1 VRRSEQTCFLG
12 KYNPWLGA
20 AFSANDLTIVGR
32 LSMAIE
38 STPNLEHAFVPE
50 EDTMTAVF
58 ASREKARAAISALPS
73 VGISADEVQLVTG
86 KDHPPGDLES
96 PGLKQ
101 DSPGV
106 EAFDEILHVFTET
119 FSDDDKA
126 YVEFDRVLAAGGA
139 LVSFAMAGRAERRS
153 EIASRLRSL
162 GARAIYYWGAL
173 ATEQL

>member
-1 VRRSEQTCFLG
+1 
-12 KYNPWLGA
+12 
-20 AFSANDLTIVGR
+20 
-32 LSMAIE
+32 MAGTNA
-38 STPNLEHAFVPE
+38 SNSEHAFIPR

-58 ASREKARAAISALPS
+58 ATREKAQTAISALAN
-73 VGISADEVQLVTG
+73 VGISADEVELVTG
-86 KDHPPGDLES
+86 RDHPPGAPES
-96 PGLKQ
+96 PGIKQ

-126 YVEFDRVLAAGGA
+126 YVEFDRVLASGGA
-139 LVSFAMAGRAERRS
+139 LLSFPMTGRTEQRS